1 MFDVFFSIKIMM
13 AYQQNGDLTSK
24 TVILPG
30 TMVIFLNGDQWLAM
44 KWYWILMNG
53 D

>member
-24 TVILPG
+24 TG
-30 TMVIFLNGDQWLAM
+30 NFTRNNGDFFEW
-44 KWYWILMNG
+44 
-53 D
+53 